1 MTSHIYLAAEVHR
14 LSLLCM
20 NDAIRYTTA
29 SASQTIHY
37 LKWCEVI
44 KSSGHS
50 ERDHSP
56 SEFRINVKLGFR

>member
-1 MTSHIYLAAEVHR
+1 
-14 LSLLCM
+14 M